1 MLRIKTNIQQY
12 KALLMLGV
20 PIVIGQVGVII
31 LGFADTLMIGHHSTE
46 ELGAASLV
54 NTIFQLF
61 LIFSL
66 GYSFGL
72 TPMVS
77 DSYARNDCRKAGELV
92 KNSLVANTLLSVIVM
107 AVLAL
112 IYFNLDKMGQPEELL
127 PVMRP
132 YYIVNFISVPFVLWF
147 NSLKQFCDGM
157 TDTRTPMWILLG
169 GNVANIVCNY
179 ILIYGKLG
187 FPEMGLLGAGIATMG
202 SRILMFAVLLALFMR
217 RRRYARF
224 YEGFRE
230 GKVNAKDL
238 RQVNAMGIP
247 PACQLGME
255 MAAFSLSGIM
265 VGWLGT
271 EALAAH
277 QVTLTTAQICY
288 MTYYGMSAAVAVRV
302 SYFKGQEDYRQLR
315 LTARCGFNLIFVMA
329 FVTCIPLLLFRN
341 QIGFVFTDNAEVTSY
356 VAAAIYPLMAY
367 QFGDA
372 LQCNYSNA
380 LRGISVVNPLI
391 RIAFIAYF
399 VVSLPMSYVLGIHM
413 GYGLVGVWTAFP
425 FALTIAGIL
434 YYRVFTRSVADME
447 SRHSHA

>member
-1 MLRIKTNIQQY
+1 MRRLSSNIQQY

-31 LGFADTLMIGHHSTE
+31 LGFADTLMIGQHSTV
-46 ELGAASLV
+46 ELAAASLV

-72 TPMVS
+72 TPMVG
-77 DSYARNDCRKAGELV
+77 DNFARNDRRKAGELV
-92 KNSLVANTLLSVIVM
+92 KNSLAANTVLSLIVM
-107 AVLAL
+107 AILAT

-132 YYIVNFISVPFVLWF
+132 YYLVNFISVPFVLWF
-147 NSLKQFCDGM
+147 NCLKQFCDAI

-169 GNVANIVCNY
+169 GNVINIVCNY
-179 ILIYGKLG
+179 ILIFGKLG
-187 FPEMGLLGAGIATMG
+187 FPEMGLLGAGLATMG
-202 SRILMFAVLLALFMR
+202 SRIIMFMVIFALFMYKKK
-217 RRRYARF
+217 YAEF
-224 YEGFRE
+224 YKGFKEGSVT
-230 GKVNAKDL
+230 KTDL
-238 RQVNAMGIP
+238 RHVNSMGIP
-247 PACQLGME
+247 PAFQMGME
-255 MAAFSLSGIM
+255 IAAFSLSGIM

-277 QVTLTTAQICY
+277 QITLTTAQICY

-302 SYFKGQEDYRQLR
+302 SYFKGQRDYRQLN

-329 FVTCIPLLLFRN
+329 FITCVPLLIFRDD
-341 QIGFVFTDNAEVTSY
+341 IGGIFTDNAEVSSY
-356 VAAAIYPLMAY
+356 VAAAIYPLMIY

-380 LRGISVVNPLI
+380 LRGISVVKPLMY
-391 RIAFIAYF
+391 IAFIAYF
-399 VVSLPMSYVLGIHM
+399 VISLPMSYILGIH
-413 GYGLVGVWTAFP
+413 YNFGLVGIWTAFP
-425 FALTIAGIL
+425 FALTIAGIM
-434 YYRVFTRSVADME
+434 YYTIFKKETSKFNAER
-447 SRHSHA
+447 